1 MLEDQESP
9 VVPEGPSPST
19 EQERSIEQGMS
30 IEEATE
36 AITAP
41 GQMFEMEEVDIRGVA
56 TRVWKHCPDSLRVV
70 LELSRGHGD
79 TDYLVYEDERTTYEE
94 HFRIAATIAR
104 QLRDRFGVELGDRVA
119 IAMRNLPE
127 WAMAF
132 WGAAA
137 AGGVVVPLN
146 AWWTSPELH
155 YGLADSGT
163 TVAFVD
169 AARLERLRPHLA
181 ELPELRAV
189 VVTHEDRVAVPTL
202 LDAPVPVVSFAEL
215 VGTPSAD
222 VTLPEVTIGPE
233 DDATIFYTSGTT
245 GKPKGAVGTHRNMG
259 TNLMSL
265 FFLNTRA
272 GLRSPSGRGPRDG
285 EHGGPGAYLLSVPL
299 FHATGCHSV
308 LVANTAAG
316 NKLVMMHHWDPERAL
331 ELIER
336 ERIVTFGGVPAMVM
350 QVIDAPSFA
359 SRDTSSIRSVAY
371 GGAPAPPDLV
381 RRIKEHF
388 PVSAPSNGYGLT
400 ETSSVTT
407 MVSGEDYVRKPDS
420 VGPPVP
426 VCDVRVVPD
435 GFDGDEPTDDLPV
448 GPDVTGELWIK
459 GPNVVRGYWNKP
471 DATAATFTRGWLHSG
486 DIARIDEDGFV
497 YIVDRAKDMVIR
509 GGENVYSVEVEAAL
523 FEHPAVA
530 DAAVIGVP
538 HAVLGEEVGAAVVLR
553 PGAKVT
559 AEELVRHVKERL
571 AGFKVP
577 THIWFR
583 SEPLPRNPQGKV
595 LKRELRDGLVDAA
608 SADDGAS
615 SSKEG

>member
-1 MLEDQESP
+1 MSDTPLP
-9 VVPEGPSPST
+9 
-19 EQERSIEQGMS
+19 S
-30 IEEATE
+30 IEEATQT
-36 AITAP
+36 ITAP
-41 GQMFEMEEVDIRGVA
+41 GQMFEMDEIDIRGVR
-56 TRVWKHCPDSLRVV
+56 TRVWKNAPANLRVV

-79 TDYLVYEDERTTYEE
+79 NDYLVYEDERTTYKEN
-94 HFRIAATIAR
+94 FRISATIAHH
-104 QLRDRFGVELGDRVA
+104 LRERFDVELGDRVA

-132 WGAAA
+132 WGAAV

-146 AWWTSPELH
+146 AWWTGPELH

-163 TVAFVD
+163 KVAFVD
-169 AARLERLRPHLA
+169 AARLERLAPLLA
-181 ELPELRAV
+181 ELPDLRVV
-189 VVTHEDRVAVPTL
+189 VVTHEDRTPVPTPPHG
-202 LDAPVPVVSFAEL
+202 PVPVVSFSDL
-215 VGTPSAD
+215 VGTPSVD
-222 VTLPEVTIGPE
+222 VSLPDVPIDPE

-245 GKPKGAVGTHRNMG
+245 GRPKGAVGTHRNMV

-272 GLRSPSGRGPRDG
+272 GLRAANHRGPGDG
-285 EHGGPGAYLLSVPL
+285 EHGRPGAYLLSVPL
-299 FHATGCHSV
+299 FHATGCHSI

-350 QVIDAPSFA
+350 QVLDAPSFA
-359 SRDTSSIRSVAY
+359 TRDTSSIRSVAY

-381 RRIKEHF
+381 RRIKAHF

-407 MVSGEDYVRKPDS
+407 LISGDDYVRRPDS

-435 GFDGDEPTDDLPV
+435 GFAGDEPTDDLPS
-448 GPDVTGELWIK
+448 GPEVTGELWIK

-471 DATAATFTRGWLHSG
+471 EATAASFTRGWLHSG
-486 DIARIDEDGFV
+486 DVARIDEDGFV
-497 YIVDRAKDMVIR
+497 SIVDRAKDMVIR

-538 HAVLGEEVGAAVVLR
+538 HDILGEEVGAAIVLR

-559 AEELVRHVKERL
+559 AEELTRHVKDRL

-583 SEPLPRNPQGKV
+583 SEPLPRNPQGKI
-595 LKRELRDGLVDAA
+595 LKRELRDDLV
-608 SADDGAS
+608 GPGY
-615 SSKEG
+615 EGGSPSPEEVG